1 MKRQNR
7 KVPEERSR
15 DKSEN
20 YRGEIKKL
28 RKQVAQLQKECQR
41 LRNRDEGLQDLIE
54 EFGHEQQLAEETAI
68 DSVRKFHC
76 PHCSSSN
83 VRLLDLRYEQSHY
96 NCNECG
102 KTGPVK

>member
-1 MKRQNR
+1 MKRQGR
-7 KVPEERSR
+7 KIPEERSR
-15 DKSEN
+15 EKIEDFK
-20 YRGEIKKL
+20 GEIKKL
-28 RKQVAQLQKECQR
+28 RKQVAQLQKENQR
-41 LRNRDEGLQDLIE
+41 LRNRDEGLQELIE
-54 EFGHEQQLAEETAI
+54 EFGHAQELAEEAAI
-68 DSVRKFHC
+68 SSTRKFYC